1 MGIVSSGFQ
10 GRRKRDLPG
19 VPPGQYVTEDFPVL
33 SAGPT
38 PRIDRE
44 DWVFSLRTET
54 GTSRHWDWNG
64 FMALRQEDVTADLHC
79 VTSWTK
85 LGTRWRGVAVD
96 TLLTGVETESE
107 YALFHS
113 YGGYTTNLPL
123 SDVRGGRAWLVHQY
137 DGGELAPEHG
147 GPVRLLVP
155 HLYLW
160 KSAKWVRG
168 VDLVPQDLPGF
179 WESRGYHLHGDPW
192 REERYG

>member
-1 MGIVSSGFQ
+1 MGIVSSGFL
-10 GRRKRDLPG
+10 GRRKRDVPG
-19 VPPGQYVTEDFPVL
+19 LPPGQYLTDGFPVL

-38 PRIDRE
+38 PRIERS
-44 DWVFSLRTET
+44 DWEFSFTAET
-54 GTSRHWDWNG
+54 GSSRRWDWNG
-64 FMALRQEDVTADLHC
+64 FMALPQEGVIADLHC
-79 VTSWTK
+79 VTSWSK
-85 LGTRWRGVAVD
+85 LGTRWRGVPVD
-96 TLLTGVETESE
+96 
-107 YALFHS
+107 ALFDGLDTDAKFALFSS

-123 SDVRGGRAWLVHQY
+123 EDVVGRKAWVVHQFE
-137 DGGELAPEHG
+137 GEDLAPEHG

-168 VDLVPQDLPGF
+168 VELMAEDRPGF